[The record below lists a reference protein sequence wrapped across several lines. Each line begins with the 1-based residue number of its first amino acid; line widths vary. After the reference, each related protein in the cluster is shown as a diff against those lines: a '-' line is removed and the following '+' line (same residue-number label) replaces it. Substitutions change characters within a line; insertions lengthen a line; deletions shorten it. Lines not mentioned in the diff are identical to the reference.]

1 MPVESGEP
9 VSSLD
14 IRGVPCPINFVK
26 TKLALEKIASGQV
39 LEVLVS
45 GDAVENI
52 PKSAEDEGHAVVKD
66 ESLPDA
72 HRLWIKK
79 A

>member
-1 MPVESGEP
+1 MSTDPQAP
-9 VSSLD
+9 LD

-26 TKLALEKIASGQV
+26 TKLALEKIAAGQT

-45 GDAVENI
+45 GDAMENV
-52 PKSAEDEGHAVVKD
+52 PTSVKDEGHTVVSETPEGD
-66 ESLPDA
+66 YL
-72 HRLWIKK
+72 RVVIQK